1 MTSTAAVTIAVAAAA
16 TATAIAVGPRIGLLR
31 RRRLSLLGDAV
42 FAGAEAAWVLMSS
55 GPRAAP
61 AWSNHASG
69 GVAPAGHRFLNFH
82 CFRNQS
88 SATTNARTR
97 NSNFNADLR
106 PHNYCNVLPS
116 RGWRATHIR
125 PLVCVLASAT
135 SRAGL
140 APAGC
145 NSAKCLTMFRRCG
158 VGLKLFTCVASALLR
173 APHR

>member
-42 FAGAEAAWVLMSS
+42 FAGAEAAWVLMGS

-61 AWSNHASG
+61 AWSNHACG
-69 GVAPAGHRFLNFH
+69 ACWPHFLNSH
-82 CFRNQS
+82 CFRNQY
-88 SATTNARTR
+88 SATINDRTR

-106 PHNYCNVLPS
+106 PHNYCNVVPAIH
-116 RGWRATHIR
+116 WRATHIR
-125 PLVCVLASAT
+125 PLVCVWTAAT
-135 SRAGL
+135 SRAVL

-145 NSAKCLTMFRRCG
+145 SSVKCLTMFGRCG
-158 VGLKLFTCVASALLR
+158 VGPKLFTCVASALLR